1 MTAGSHG
8 TNPPEGDDPFGYLYR
23 SEDGAPPAQG
33 QQPGTPRRSYNEV
46 RAVGERRYGQ
56 QRPHPEQSPSPYY
69 AAPETQPGG
78 GHGGPGP
85 HGPGQGGRGRGG
97 QEPGRRNGLLIGA
110 LAVVGAVV
118 LGVGAAIAFSDDGD
132 KSANANPGT
141 SESADPGDKKDEDEK
156 PDETQP
162 PDEDEE
168 KDLPQENASSLRL
181 ENGPVVDSAVEG
193 SRAKDGSYIHGF
205 KEGSTAQWT
214 TEVPE
219 AGDYTV
225 FVGYSVPGKDMSL
238 QIAANDA
245 TPYAASFKNY
255 ANAKEGDWAKGW
267 TQTYTHVTLKE
278 GANDIRISCGDK
290 AEQCAVALD
299 RVWMEKGHKQS

>member
-1 MTAGSHG
+1 MTAGSNG

-23 SEDGAPPAQG
+23 SEDGSPPAQG

-46 RAVGERRYGQ
+46 RAVGERRYAQ
-56 QRPHPEQSPSPYY
+56 QRPHPEQPPSPYY

-78 GHGGPGP
+78 GPGGQGTS
-85 HGPGQGGRGRGG
+85 QGGRGRGG
-97 QEPGRRNGLLIGA
+97 SEPRRRNGLLIGA
-110 LAVVGAVV
+110 LAVVGAVI

-132 KSANANPGT
+132 KSANAKPGQ
-141 SESADPGDKKDEDEK
+141 SESADPGDKDDDEK
-156 PDETQP
+156 PDEQQP
-162 PDEDEE
+162 PDEDDE
-168 KDLPQENASSLRL
+168 KALPQENASSLRL
-181 ENGPVVDSAVEG
+181 ENGPVVDNAVEG

-225 FVGYSVPGKDMSL
+225 FIGYSVPGKDMKL

-245 TPYAASFKNY
+245 SPYSTRFDNFAK
-255 ANAKEGDWAKGW
+255 AKEGDWAKGW
-267 TQTYTHVTLKE
+267 TQTYAWVTLKE
-278 GANDIRISCGDK
+278 GSNDIRVSCGDK
-290 AEQCAVALD
+290 AEECSVAMD
-299 RVWMEKGHKQS
+299 RVWMEKGHKKS